1 MEKYT
6 DDQIRSSITDTLT
19 ETFDTMLSMQL
30 TPIDAN
36 EASELDDDRMVG
48 AVNFAGEVVGTM
60 SLQVSRPF
68 SKKLTAAM
76 LGLPP
81 DEDPDEETIRD
92 VVGELTNILT
102 GNLKTEFLDAG
113 LSCFISTPHTTIGC
127 DFKIDPIDI
136 APPLHLYFRSD
147 NHDVILELVVK
158 EERGGAEAL
167 GPVSDLSSDEVVTK
181 INSVDIR
188 TTVVNSVIDVFF
200 TMLEMEIE
208 YIQEVP
214 AAFTEEMRTVGT
226 VTFAGDVDGLFNI
239 QVNDDFGQIMTAAM
253 LGMEPEEVEGEEDVY
268 DVIREISNMIGGNL
282 KSAFVDAGLACI
294 LSTPSITNGRDFRVE
309 AATGIHPERFL
320 FSYKD
325 HTIIVE
331 AGVKKEAS
339 AATAAEEEAPSEA
352 AVTVKQPV
360 VDTGPPVLDD
370 LKNLDFIMDI
380 PMEVTVELG
389 RTRKKINDL
398 LRIQNG
404 SVVALQ
410 QLDGEPVDILV
421 NKTLIARG
429 EVVVEKEKY
438 GIRIKEIVSRR
449 DRLNSLM

>member
-1 MEKYT
+1 MDKFS
-6 DDQIRSSITDTLT
+6 DDQIRNCVTDTLT

-30 TPIDAN
+30 TPVDTLEDPGLN
-36 EASELDDDRMVG
+36 ENRMVG
-48 AVNFAGEVVGTM
+48 AVNFAGEVVGTV
-60 SLQVSRPF
+60 SLQVSRPY
-68 SKKLTAAM
+68 SKMVTAAM
-76 LGLPP
+76 LGMSL
-81 DEDPDEETIRD
+81 EEEIDEETIRD

-102 GNLKTEFLDAG
+102 GNLKTEFVDAG
-113 LSCFISTPHTTIGC
+113 LSCIISTPHITTGS
-127 DFKIDPIDI
+127 DFKIDTLNI
-136 APPLHLYFRSD
+136 APPLKFYFR
-147 NHDVILELVVK
+147 HDSNDVFIELVVK
-158 EERGGAEAL
+158 EESGGAEAM
-167 GPVSDLSSDEVVTK
+167 GPISELSFEEVVTK

-188 TTVVNSVIDVFF
+188 TTVINSVIDVFF

-208 YIQEVP
+208 HIEEVP
-214 AAFTEEMRTVGT
+214 ASFTEEMRTVGT

-239 QVNDDFGQIMTAAM
+239 QVNDDFGRIMTAAM
-253 LGMEPEEVEGEEDVY
+253 LGMTPEEVEGQEDVY
-268 DVIREISNMIGGNL
+268 DVIREVSNMIGGNL
-282 KSAFVDAGLACI
+282 KSAFVDVGLSCV

-309 AATGIHPERFL
+309 ASTGIRPERLL
-320 FSYKD
+320 FTHKD

-331 AGVKKEAS
+331 AGVKREQ
-339 AATAAEEEAPSEA
+339 TAEEEEEA
-352 AVTVKQPV
+352 APVTVKAAPSPEAT
-360 VDTGPPVLDD
+360 VDELR
-370 LKNLDFIMDI
+370 NLDVIMDI

-449 DRLNSLM
+449 ERLNSLR

>member
-19 ETFDTMLSMQL
+19 ETFDTMLSMKL
-30 TPIDAN
+30 VPVDAN
-36 EASELDDDRMVG
+36 EASGLDDDRMVG

-68 SKKLTAAM
+68 SKKITAAM

-81 DEDPDEETIRD
+81 DEEPDEETIRD

-113 LSCFISTPHTTIGC
+113 LSCIISTPHTTTGC
-127 DFKIDPIDI
+127 DFKIDPMAI
-136 APPLHLYFRSD
+136 APPLHFYFRSD
-147 NHDVILELVVK
+147 IHDVILELVVK
-158 EERGGAEAL
+158 EESGGAEAL
-167 GPVSDLSSDEVVTK
+167 GPVSELSSDEVVTK
-181 INSVDIR
+181 INSVDVR

-268 DVIREISNMIGGNL
+268 DVIRETSNMIGGNL
-282 KSAFVDAGLACI
+282 KSAFVDAGLSCI

-309 AATGIHPERFL
+309 AATGIRPERFL
-320 FSYKD
+320 FSYND

-331 AGVKKEAS
+331 AGVKKEKA
-339 AATAAEEEAPSEA
+339 AATEETPTAK
-352 AVTVKQPV
+352 AVIKPK
-360 VDTGPPVLDD
+360 TGPPKVDELQ
-370 LKNLDFIMDI
+370 NLDFIMDI

-398 LRIQNG
+398 LRIQDG
-404 SVVALQ
+404 SVVALR

>member
-1 MEKYT
+1 MKKFT
-6 DDQIRSSITDTLT
+6 DDQIRATVVDTLT

-30 TPIDAN
+30 TPVDAAEDPDLN
-36 EASELDDDRMVG
+36 DDRMVG
-48 AVNFAGEVVGTM
+48 AVNLAGEVVGTM

-76 LGLPP
+76 LGMEP
-81 DEDPDEETIRD
+81 EEEIDEETVRD

-113 LSCFISTPHTTIGC
+113 LSCVISTPHTTTGC
-127 DFKIDPIDI
+127 DFKIEPIDI
-136 APPLHLYFRSD
+136 APPLHYYFRHD
-147 NHDVILELVVK
+147 THDVILELVVK
-158 EERGGAEAL
+158 EESGGAEAL
-167 GPVSDLSSDEVVTK
+167 GPVSDLSSEEVVTK
-181 INSVDIR
+181 INSVDVR

-239 QVNDDFGQIMTAAM
+239 QVNDDFGRIMTAAM

-282 KSAFVDAGLACI
+282 KSAFVDAGLSCV

-309 AATGIHPERFL
+309 AATGIRPERFL
-320 FSYKD
+320 FSYSD

-331 AGVKKEAS
+331 AGVKKEA
-339 AATAAEEEAPSEA
+339 ATEETPTAK
-352 AVTVKQPV
+352 AVIKPKA
-360 VDTGPPVLDD
+360 GPPTVDE
-370 LKNLDFIMDI
+370 LKNLDLIMDI

-449 DRLNSLM
+449 DRLNSLR

>member
-1 MEKYT
+1 MDKFSDE
-6 DDQIRSSITDTLT
+6 QIRNCISDTLT

-30 TPIDAN
+30 KPVDAPVD
-36 EASELDDDRMVG
+36 AGLDDDRMVG

-60 SLQVSRPF
+60 SLQVSRAY
-68 SKKLTAAM
+68 SKQLTAAM
-76 LGLPP
+76 LGMTA
-81 DEDPDEETIRD
+81 EEEMDEETIRD
-92 VVGELTNILT
+92 VVGELTNIIT
-102 GNLKTEFLDAG
+102 GNLKTEFVDAG
-113 LSCFISTPHTTIGC
+113 LSCIISTPHITMGS
-127 DFKIDPIDI
+127 DFKIDPLNI
-136 APPLHLYFRSD
+136 APPLQYYFR
-147 NHDVILELVVK
+147 HDTNDVCIELVVK
-158 EERGGAEAL
+158 EESGGADAM
-167 GPVSDLSSDEVVTK
+167 GPASELSADEVVSK

-188 TTVVNSVIDVFF
+188 TTVINSVIDVFF

-208 YIQEVP
+208 HIEEVP
-214 AAFTEEMRTVGT
+214 ASFAEEMRTVGT

-239 QVNDDFGQIMTAAM
+239 QVNDDFGRTMTAAM
-253 LGMEPEEVEGEEDVY
+253 LGITPEEVEGQEDVY
-268 DVIREISNMIGGNL
+268 DVIREVSNMIGGNL
-282 KSAFVDAGLACI
+282 KSAFVDVGLSCV

-309 AATGIHPERFL
+309 ASTGIRAERLL
-320 FSYKD
+320 FTYND

-331 AGVKKEAS
+331 AGVKREQVAEEEEAS
-339 AATAAEEEAPSEA
+339 AP
-352 AVTVKQPV
+352 VTVKAAPSAEEA
-360 VDTGPPVLDD
+360 VDELR
-370 LKNLDFIMDI
+370 NLDVIMDI

-398 LRIQNG
+398 LRIQSG

-449 DRLNSLM
+449 ERLNSLR

>member
-1 MEKYT
+1 MDRFSDE
-6 DDQIRSSITDTLT
+6 QIRNCIADTLT

-30 TPIDAN
+30 EPVDALEDAGLN
-36 EASELDDDRMVG
+36 DNRMVG

-60 SLQVSRPF
+60 SLQVSRAY
-68 SKKLTAAM
+68 SRQLTTAM
-76 LGLPP
+76 LGMTP
-81 DEDPDEETIRD
+81 DEELDEETIRD
-92 VVGELTNILT
+92 VVGELTNIVT
-102 GNLKTEFLDAG
+102 GNLKTEFVDAG
-113 LSCFISTPHTTIGC
+113 LSCIISTPRITTGS
-127 DFKIDPIDI
+127 DFKVDPLNI
-136 APPLHLYFRSD
+136 APPLTYYFR
-147 NHDVILELVVK
+147 HDTNDVCIELVVK
-158 EERGGAEAL
+158 EESGGAEAM
-167 GPVSDLSSDEVVTK
+167 GPISELSADEVVSK

-188 TTVVNSVIDVFF
+188 TTVINSVIDVFF

-208 YIQEVP
+208 HIPEVP
-214 AAFTEEMRTVGT
+214 AAFTEELRTVGT

-253 LGMEPEEVEGEEDVY
+253 LGMTPEEVESQEDVY
-268 DVIREISNMIGGNL
+268 DVIREVSNMIGGNL
-282 KSAFVDAGLACI
+282 KSAFVDVGLSCV
-294 LSTPSITNGRDFRVE
+294 LSTPSITNGRDFRIE
-309 AATGIHPERFL
+309 ASTGIRPEYLL
-320 FSYKD
+320 FAFKD

-331 AGVKKEAS
+331 AGVKKEQEVVETEAE
-339 AATAAEEEAPSEA
+339 AVPEPAT
-352 AVTVKQPV
+352 KPV
-360 VDTGPPVLDD
+360 QEDGDFGLR
-370 LKNLDFIMDI
+370 NLDFIKDI

-398 LRIQNG
+398 LRIKNG

-449 DRLNSLM
+449 ERLNSLR

>member
-1 MEKYT
+1 MEKFT
-6 DDQIRSSITDTLT
+6 DDQIRTSITETLT
-19 ETFDTMLSMQL
+19 ETFDTMLSMKL
-30 TPIDAN
+30 VPVDAV
-36 EASELDDDRMVG
+36 EDPGLDDDRMVG

-60 SLQVSRPF
+60 SLQVSRPL
-68 SKKLTAAM
+68 SRKLTAAM
-76 LGLPP
+76 LGLAP
-81 DEDPDEETIRD
+81 DDAMDEETVRD
-92 VVGELTNILT
+92 VLGELTNIVT

-113 LSCFISTPHTTIGC
+113 LSCIISTPHTTTGC

-136 APPLHLYFRSD
+136 APPLHFYFR
-147 NHDVILELVVK
+147 HDTHDLILELVVK
-158 EERGGAEAL
+158 EESGGAEAL
-167 GPVSDLSSDEVVTK
+167 GPATDLSSEEVVTK
-181 INSVDIR
+181 INSVDVR

-214 AAFTEEMRTVGT
+214 KTFTEEMRTVGT

-239 QVNDDFGQIMTAAM
+239 QVNDDFGRMMTAAM
-253 LGMEPEEVEGEEDVY
+253 LGMTAEEVESEEDVY

-282 KSAFVDAGLACI
+282 KSAFVDAGLACV

-309 AATGIHPERFL
+309 AATGISPERFL
-320 FSYKD
+320 FSFDD

-331 AGVKKEAS
+331 AGVKRDTS
-339 AATAAEEEAPSEA
+339 VATEEKSSVKLIEKPKDAP
-352 AVTVKQPV
+352 PL
-360 VDTGPPVLDD
+360 VDE
-370 LKNLDFIMDI
+370 LKNLEFIMDI

-389 RTRKKINDL
+389 RTRKKINEL
-398 LRIQNG
+398 LHIQNG

-410 QLDGEPVDILV
+410 QIEGEPVDILV

-449 DRLNSLM
+449 DRLNSLR

>member
-1 MEKYT
+1 MQKFT
-6 DDQIRSSITDTLT
+6 DDQIRASVSDTLT

-30 TPIDAN
+30 SAVDSVEDPG
-36 EASELDDDRMVG
+36 LDEDRMVG

-60 SLQVSRPF
+60 SLHVSRPF
-68 SKKLTAAM
+68 SNMLTAAM
-76 LGLPP
+76 LGMG
-81 DEDPDEETIRD
+81 PDEEIDEETVRD

-102 GNLKTEFLDAG
+102 GNLKTEFVDAG
-113 LSCFISTPHTTIGC
+113 LSCVISTPHITTGS
-127 DFKIDPIDI
+127 DFKIDPLDI
-136 APPLHLYFRSD
+136 APPLKYFFRHEP
-147 NHDVILELVVK
+147 HDIFIELVVK
-158 EERGGAEAL
+158 EESGGAEAV
-167 GPVSDLSSDEVVTK
+167 GAVSDLSTDEVISM

-188 TTVVNSVIDVFF
+188 ATVVNAVIDVFF
-200 TMLEMEIE
+200 TMLEMEIDH
-208 YIQEVP
+208 IQEVP
-214 AAFTEEMRTVGT
+214 AAFAEELRTVGT

-253 LGMEPEEVEGEEDVY
+253 LGMAPEEVESAEDIY
-268 DVIREISNMIGGNL
+268 DVIREMSNIIGGNL
-282 KSAFVDAGLACI
+282 KSAFVDAGLACV
-294 LSTPSITNGRDFRVE
+294 LSTPSITNGLDFRVE

-320 FSYKD
+320 FAYND

-331 AGVKKEAS
+331 AGIKKEQAAAEADADAAQSAAS
-339 AATAAEEEAPSEA
+339 RPEATAA
-352 AVTVKQPV
+352 V
-360 VDTGPPVLDD
+360 VDELQ
-370 LKNLDFIMDI
+370 NLDFIMEI

-438 GIRIKEIVSRR
+438 GIRITEIVSRR
-449 DRLNSLM
+449 ERLNSLR

>member
-1 MEKYT
+1 MDKFS
-6 DDQIRSSITDTLT
+6 DDQIRNCVTDTLT

-30 TPIDAN
+30 SPVDTLEDPGLN
-36 EASELDDDRMVG
+36 EDRMVG
-48 AVNFAGEVVGTM
+48 AVNFAGEVVGTV
-60 SLQVSRPF
+60 SLQVSRTY
-68 SKKLTAAM
+68 SKTVTAAM
-76 LGLPP
+76 LGMAS
-81 DEDPDEETIRD
+81 DEEIDEETVRD
-92 VVGELTNILT
+92 VLGELTNILT
-102 GNLKTEFLDAG
+102 GNLKTEFVDAG
-113 LSCFISTPHTTIGC
+113 LSCIISTPHITTGS
-127 DFKIDPIDI
+127 DFKIDPLNI
-136 APPLHLYFRSD
+136 APPLKLFFRHVD
-147 NHDVILELVVK
+147 HDVFIELVVK
-158 EERGGAEAL
+158 EESGGAEAM
-167 GPVSDLSSDEVVTK
+167 GPASELSSEEVVSK

-188 TTVVNSVIDVFF
+188 TTVINSVIDVFF

-208 YIQEVP
+208 HIEEVP
-214 AAFTEEMRTVGT
+214 ASFTEEMRTVGT

-239 QVNDDFGQIMTAAM
+239 QVNDDFGRIMTAAM
-253 LGMEPEEVEGEEDVY
+253 LGMTPEEVEGPEDVY
-268 DVIREISNMIGGNL
+268 DVIREVSNMIGGNL
-282 KSAFVDAGLACI
+282 KSAFVDVGLSCV

-309 AATGIHPERFL
+309 ASTGIRPERLL
-320 FSYKD
+320 FAFKD

-331 AGVKKEAS
+331 AGVKREQA
-339 AATAAEEEAPSEA
+339 AAEEEEEAAPAALKPAPSAKE
-352 AVTVKQPV
+352 TVEE
-360 VDTGPPVLDD
+360 LR
-370 LKNLDFIMDI
+370 NLDVIMDI

-449 DRLNSLM
+449 ERLNSLR